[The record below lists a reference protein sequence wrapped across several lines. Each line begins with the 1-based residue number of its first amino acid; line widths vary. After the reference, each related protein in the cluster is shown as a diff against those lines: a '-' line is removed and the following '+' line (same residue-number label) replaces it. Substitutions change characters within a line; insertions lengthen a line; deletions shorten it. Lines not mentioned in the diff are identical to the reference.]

1 MSLILKHYESYCRE
15 LVFANRLSGE
25 LPYQLFSLAAFQ
37 PMQRISELDFHQI
50 LIQTQRNLKT
60 RSKWFLLQKLL
71 QTGYLGNINLH
82 GTFYQN

>member
-1 MSLILKHYESYCRE
+1 M
-15 LVFANRLSGE
+15 GE

-50 LIQTQRNLKT
+50 PIQAHGNLKT

-71 QTGYLGNINLH
+71 QAVHLGNINFH
-82 GTFYQN
+82 GIFYQN